1 MLNLDGQVLDGKY
14 RLIRKI
20 GAGGMGEVYLGEQI
34 NLGRQVAVKVVSVDD
49 AAFHSKDTSEVRQQ
63 FEREA
68 KTLANLT
75 HPNILPVHD
84 YGVQSDLLYLIMDYA
99 PGGSLA
105 DAIKGNG
112 KHPLKLPAPVPFA
125 VDLISQVASALQYVH
140 ERGIIHRDVKPGNVL
155 IRVED
160 GQWHVLLADFGVARG
175 VDTSGRTQVTGTF
188 LYMAPEQFNGK
199 FSAAS
204 DQYAL
209 AVMAFQLLA
218 GRTPFDGELAA
229 LTRAHLYEQPP
240 SLHALNPAVSPAV
253 EAVINRGLAKDPAQR
268 YPTVAAFGLALR
280 EAAAGRLAAPSSN
293 PIADATTMAATPPPL
308 PPMQTQQGPAPQWNP
323 SPAPQPKPKGGSG
336 RVLVTALA
344 AVLLL
349 VAIIGGIGLANRFN
363 GNGGGTGKA
372 TATATTAQPTVT
384 ATATGPAITPTLPPT
399 AAIPFCAAGTTLQIT
414 DDATCVPLPASVSL
428 SNPLIS
434 DVAPTCDTN
443 GSIQW
448 KTADNTTLTCGAS
461 ASSLTITPT
470 QANTLGCVYA
480 PQPNLAAGYA
490 SVLVAPGTN
499 GTAVLGIRQG
509 TVSLGG
515 GTNQLTG
522 YYLAVSPSTLTFY
535 KVIDAGGTP
544 QIVPLTPAG
553 IPSLDLAAHYVI
565 GVLYNGNSFQLYING
580 NPVGDPAKDVDKSF
594 SKGWMNLCS
603 QGGPVTFQDA
613 LLYSQVSIG
622 G

>member
-1 MLNLDGQVLDGKY
+1 
-14 RLIRKI
+14 
-20 GAGGMGEVYLGEQI
+20 
-34 NLGRQVAVKVVSVDD
+34 
-49 AAFHSKDTSEVRQQ
+49 
-63 FEREA
+63 
-68 KTLANLT
+68 
-75 HPNILPVHD
+75 
-84 YGVQSDLLYLIMDYA
+84 
-99 PGGSLA
+99 
-105 DAIKGNG
+105 
-112 KHPLKLPAPVPFA
+112 
-125 VDLISQVASALQYVH
+125 
-140 ERGIIHRDVKPGNVL
+140 KPGNVL

-160 GQWHVLLADFGVARG
+160 GQWHVLLADVGVARG

-253 EAVINRGLAKDPAQR
+253 EAVINRGLAKDPVQR

-308 PPMQTQQGPAPQWNP
+308 PPMQTQQGAAPQWNP
-323 SPAPQPKPKGGSG
+323 APEREIKPKGGAG

-349 VAIIGGIGLANRFN
+349 VAIIGGIGLASRYNN
-363 GNGGGTGKA
+363 SNTGKA
-372 TATATTAQPTVT
+372 TATATTAQPTAT

-399 AAIPFCAAGTTLQIT
+399 GNINFCPAGTTLQVD

-428 SNPLIS
+428 TNPLIS

-461 ASSLTITPT
+461 TSSLTITPT

-490 SVLVAPGTN
+490 SVLVTN
-499 GTAVLGIRQG
+499 GAGMPLLWVRQNS
-509 TVSLGG
+509 VSLGG
-515 GTNQLTG
+515 GLFRFSG
-522 YYLAVSPSTLTFY
+522 YYFEVTSLGPQFFRVNA
-535 KVIDAGGTP
+535 DGTTTD
-544 QIVPLTPAG
+544 LTPPG
-553 IPSLDLAAHYVI
+553 ITSFTPAAHYVL
-565 GVLYNGNSFQLYING
+565 GVLYNGSTFDLYING
-580 NPVGDPAKDVDKSF
+580 NKIGTAADPDKSF
-594 SKGWMNLCS
+594 SKGWMSLCAQNS
-603 QGGPVTFQDA
+603 PVTFQNA